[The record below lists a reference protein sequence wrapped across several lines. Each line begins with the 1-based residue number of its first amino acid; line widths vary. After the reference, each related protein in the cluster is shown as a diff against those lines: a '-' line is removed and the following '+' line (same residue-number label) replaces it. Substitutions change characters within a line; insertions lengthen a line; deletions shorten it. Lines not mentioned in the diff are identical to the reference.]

1 MPDNSSASQPAS
13 HLDVYA
19 EPYIPLALKQVN
31 GAPAHRVACR
41 PAPWIN
47 FDAYVAAFA
56 GAFFNARAAPT
67 LVLSPPIDE
76 PATLEQH
83 NYDQFF
89 RAALQREIDA
99 QLKDCERYALYQVP
113 LWQNVIHSLG
123 PFRVP

>member
-56 GAFFNARAAPT
+56 GAFFNARAATT

-83 NYDQFF
+83 YDQFF